1 MHSQARK
8 QGFKRTFIIVSTAQA
23 LSCVLLPLTAPIDS
37 GTAPEGWVAFTLLVL
52 VYGVVQ
58 ITNSMAMTVTG
69 MLTANAARSHQRG
82 TVMGLQQM
90 LSSIGRTA
98 GPAGGALMLA
108 WSLEGNGLDD
118 DGSNPL
124 WLPRA
129 FPLDFHLVWFTAA
142 LCGFV
147 SVAFT
152 LLLPASIDRKM
163 DGAPKKAGA

>member
-1 MHSQARK
+1 
-8 QGFKRTFIIVSTAQA
+8 
-23 LSCVLLPLTAPIDS
+23 
-37 GTAPEGWVAFTLLVL
+37 
-52 VYGVVQ
+52 
-58 ITNSMAMTVTG
+58 
-69 MLTANAARSHQRG
+69 
-82 TVMGLQQM
+82 MGLQQM

-124 WLPRA
+124 WLPRP